1 MHGGT
6 VGLRP
11 VVWLL
16 IRLDSEDSRTLN
28 YTFIIVMSS
37 TLELKKMEDDKK
49 FRNLALVC

>member
-1 MHGGT
+1 M
-6 VGLRP
+6 GLRP

-28 YTFIIVMSS
+28 YTFIRVMSL
-37 TLELKKMEDDKK
+37 TFELKKMEDDKK

>member
-16 IRLDSEDSRTLN
+16 IRLDFEDLRTPN
-28 YTFIIVMSS
+28 YAFIRVMSL
-37 TLELKKMEDDKK
+37 TFELKNMEDDKK